1 MNTSG
6 GYFDSERLSKVDES
20 DRKEI
25 LNVVEFKERA
35 KSLLLE
41 NKTDFSTPLNDADH
55 AEADGSERF
64 SLVKAGC

>member
-6 GYFDSERLSKVDES
+6 GYFDSERLRKIDES

-25 LNVVEFKERA
+25 LNLVEFKERM

-41 NKTDFSTPLNDADH
+41 NKAGTN
-55 AEADGSERF
+55 GSERF
-64 SLVKAGC
+64 SLVKSGVLIHDNTIGK

>member
-1 MNTSG
+1 MKTSG

-25 LNVVEFKERA
+25 LNLVEFKERM

-41 NKTDFSTPLNDADH
+41 NKVETN
-55 AEADGSERF
+55 GSERF
-64 SLVKAGC
+64 SLVKSGLLIHDNTVSK